1 MSVKRNTKA
10 NLAAAAFLCAC
21 LVPSLGMLVLPEE
34 GAAANQA
41 LAQPPSLTTADGAFN
56 ADVLQEVTD
65 YAADH
70 FALRQQMI
78 TANAALEAAVFRV
91 SAEEKVTLGRDGWLF
106 YTQTLDDYLRTG
118 ALTQRQLYG
127 AARTLALLTEYAAG
141 RGARLVFTVAPN
153 KASLYPEYLP
163 YVGRPLEGEDDIDR
177 LLPLLEQQGVD
188 YVDLFTAF
196 RGRDEILYYRLDSHW
211 TVRGAALAHDTLF
224 SALDPEGTAPFF
236 DESYQTAPGHLG
248 DLYEMLYPTGGAL
261 EDAVVFDRPFTFS
274 YVRPIR
280 SAEDQRIETENPDK
294 TGGLLMFRDSF
305 GNDLY
310 PFMAEEFGH
319 AVFSRAMP
327 YQMSLLDET
336 GADTVIIELVE
347 RNLDYLAVYA
357 PVFPAPQRWLSGTPA
372 EGTAA
377 ARLTRKDDG
386 LLEGCLRL
394 EGALTGPVDED
405 SPVYVQLGETL
416 YEASPAGQAGEGES
430 PFTLYVPRDAALEDA
445 QVLYLQGGAVC
456 AAHLS

>member
-1 MSVKRNTKA
+1 MKLKTKA
-10 NLAAAAFLCAC
+10 NLAMAAFLCAC

-34 GAAANQA
+34 QAAANQT
-41 LAQPPSLTTADGAFN
+41 LAQSPSLTTADGKWN
-56 ADVLQEVTD
+56 GNVLQEITD
-65 YAADH
+65 YTADH
-70 FALRQQMI
+70 FALRQEMI

-106 YTQTLDDYLRTG
+106 YTEMLDDYLHTG

-127 AARTLALLTEYAAG
+127 AARTLALLTEYAEG

-188 YVDLFTAF
+188 YVDLFAAF
-196 RGRDEILYYRLDSHW
+196 RGQDEALYYRLDSHW
-211 TVRGAALAHDTLF
+211 TVRGAALAHD
-224 SALDPEGTAPFF
+224 ALLSVLDLEGAEPFF
-236 DESYQTAPGHLG
+236 TGSWRAAPGHLG
-248 DLYEMLYPTGGAL
+248 DLYEMLYPTGGEL
-261 EDAVVFDRPFTFS
+261 EDEITFDRPFTFS

-280 SAEDQRIETENPDK
+280 SAEDQRIETENPNR
-294 TGGLLMFRDSF
+294 TGTLLMFRDSF
-305 GNDLY
+305 GNNLY
-310 PFMAEEFGH
+310 PFLAEDYGR

-336 GADTVIIELVE
+336 GADTVVIELVE
-347 RNLDYLAVYA
+347 RNLSYLAVHA
-357 PVFPAPQRWLSGTPA
+357 PIFPAPERWLSGTPA
-372 EGTAA
+372 EGTAS
-377 ARLTRKDDG
+377 ARLTVADDG
-386 LLEGCLRL
+386 LLEGYARL

-416 YEASPAGQAGEGES
+416 YEASPAGQAGEGEV
-430 PFTLYVPRDAALEDA
+430 PFTLYVPLDAALEEA

-456 AAHLS
+456 AAHQ

>member
-1 MSVKRNTKA
+1 MKLKTKA
-10 NLAAAAFLCAC
+10 NLAMAAFLCAC

-34 GAAANQA
+34 QAAANQT
-41 LAQPPSLTTADGAFN
+41 LAQSPSLTTADGTLN
-56 ADVLQEVTD
+56 GDVLQEITD
-65 YAADH
+65 YTADH
-70 FALRQQMI
+70 FALRQEMI

-106 YTQTLDDYLRTG
+106 YTETLDDYLRTDP
-118 ALTQRQLYG
+118 LTQRQLYG
-127 AARTLALLTEYAAG
+127 AARTLALLTEYAEG

-188 YVDLFTAF
+188 YVDLFAAF
-196 RGRDEILYYRLDSHW
+196 RGQDEALYYRLDSHW
-211 TVRGAALAHDTLF
+211 TVRGAALAHD
-224 SALDPEGTAPFF
+224 ALLSVLDLEGAEPFF
-236 DESYQTAPGHLG
+236 TGSWRAAPGHLG
-248 DLYEMLYPTGGAL
+248 DLHEMLYPTGGEL
-261 EDAVVFDRPFTFS
+261 EDEITFNRPFTFS

-280 SAEDQRIETENPDK
+280 SAEDQRIETENPNR
-294 TGGLLMFRDSF
+294 TGTLLMFRDSF
-305 GNDLY
+305 GNNLY
-310 PFMAEEFGH
+310 PFLAEDYGH

-336 GADTVIIELVE
+336 GADTVVIELVE
-347 RNLDYLAVYA
+347 RNLSYLAVHA
-357 PVFPAPQRWLSGTPA
+357 PIFPAPERWLSGTPA
-372 EGTAA
+372 EGTAS
-377 ARLTRKDDG
+377 ARLTVADDG
-386 LLEGCLRL
+386 LLEGYARL

-416 YEASPAGQAGEGES
+416 YEASPAGQAGEGEV
-430 PFTLYVPRDAALEDA
+430 PFTFYVPLDAALEEA

-456 AAHLS
+456 AAHQ